1 MDGILIVDK
10 PAGITSHDVVDE
22 VRRRLRMRRVGHA
35 GTLDPMAT
43 GVLVVLVGKATK
55 LASRYLN
62 EEKEYLADIR
72 LGISTDTGDGDGAVV
87 RQEETAPFPLEEIF
101 SLLRKFEGDIWQNPP
116 PYSAIHYKGRRLYEW
131 AREGKRFEGPPR
143 QIRIDRMDLV
153 KYQHPTIKIHLVCS
167 KGTYVRRL
175 AEQMGEVLRVPAHL
189 SGLRRLR
196 VGMLRIDQAIPLD
209 QVSHISVTNEDLPQS
224 CYSPS

>member
-1 MDGILIVDK
+1 MDGILIIDK
-10 PAGITSHDVVDE
+10 PTGITSHDVVDE

-55 LASRYLN
+55 SASRYLD
-62 EEKEYLADIR
+62 EQKEYLADIR
-72 LGISTDTGDGDGAVV
+72 LGIATDTGDKDGKVV
-87 RQEETAPFPLEEIF
+87 QQQEVDVF
-101 SLLRKFEGDIWQNPP
+101 SNDKICAILKQFEGEIWQNPP

-143 QIRIDRMDLV
+143 RIKIDEIELVEYCHPVIRIHM
-153 KYQHPTIKIHLVCS
+153 VCS

-175 AEQMGEVLRVPAHL
+175 AEQMGEALGVPAHL
-189 SGLRRLR
+189 ESLRRLR
-196 VGMLRIDQAIPLD
+196 VGILRIDQSIPLD
-209 QVSHISVTNEDLPQS
+209 AVCQERVVVSVH
-224 CYSPS
+224 